1 MAVQAQGQGDAM
13 AKPKHSAV
21 GWVEVGAWL
30 GERFARRKPQRALE
44 CGEADPACAKH
55 DASCADGKSGRVGVG
70 VVMGAP
76 PAIVTMGRHGGH
88 L

>member
-1 MAVQAQGQGDAM
+1 M

-21 GWVEVGAWL
+21 RWVEVRAWL
-30 GERFARRKPQRALE
+30 GERFARQKPQRALVY
-44 CGEADPACAKH
+44 GEADTACAKH

-76 PAIVTMGRHGGH
+76 PATATMRRYGGH
-88 L
+88 LYSCRSGAT

>member
-1 MAVQAQGQGDAM
+1 M

-44 CGEADPACAKH
+44 CGEADPACAEH
-55 DASCADGKSGRVGVG
+55 DAPSADGESGRVGVG
-70 VVMGAP
+70 VAMGAP